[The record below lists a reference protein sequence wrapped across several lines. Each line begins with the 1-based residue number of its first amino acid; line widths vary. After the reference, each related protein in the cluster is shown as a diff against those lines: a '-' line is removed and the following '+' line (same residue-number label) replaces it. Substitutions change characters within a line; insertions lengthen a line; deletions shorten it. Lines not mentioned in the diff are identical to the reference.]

1 MNITAIITAVVVVA
15 GLGLLLGL
23 FLGAAGIWFKVDVD
37 EKEQQV
43 LASLPGNNCGGCGYP
58 GCSGLAAAIAK
69 GEAPV
74 NACPVGG
81 EKVGKVIAE
90 IMGVEAGESR
100 RMTAFVKCAGTC
112 EKTSLNYEYTGVED
126 CTMVQFVPGWG
137 RQVMQPRL
145 SGIWHLRKSVSFWS
159 YLYSEWHCSGRQGKM

>member
-23 FLGAAGIWFKVDVD
+23 FLGAAGIWFKVEVD
-37 EKEQQV
+37 EKEEQV

-90 IMGVEAGESR
+90 IMGVRRLPLTMNTQVWKTVPWYSLSR
-100 RMTAFVKCAGTC
+100 MGAPSHAATAVWDLA
-112 EKTSLNYEYTGVED
+112 
-126 CTMVQFVPGWG
+126 PA
-137 RQVMQPRL
+137 
-145 SGIWHLRKSVSFWS
+145 
-159 YLYSEWHCSGRQGKM
+159 

>member
-23 FLGAAGIWFKVDVD
+23 FLGVAGIWFKVDVD

-69 GEAPV
+69 DEAPV

-100 RMTAFVKCAGTC
+100 RN
-112 EKTSLNYEYTGVED
+112 L
-126 CTMVQFVPGWG
+126 
-137 RQVMQPRL
+137 
-145 SGIWHLRKSVSFWS
+145 
-159 YLYSEWHCSGRQGKM
+159 

>member
-1 MNITAIITAVVVVA
+1 MSITGILIAAACVGIVGIFV
-15 GLGLLLGL
+15 GL
-23 FLGAAGIWFKVDVD
+23 FLGVAGIKFKVEVD
-37 EKEQQV
+37 EKEEQV

-126 CTMVQFVPGWG
+126 CTMVQFVPDGG
-137 RQVMQPRL
+137 
-145 SGIWHLRKSVSFWS
+145 KSHAATAVWD
-159 YLYSEWHCSGRQGKM
+159 LAPA